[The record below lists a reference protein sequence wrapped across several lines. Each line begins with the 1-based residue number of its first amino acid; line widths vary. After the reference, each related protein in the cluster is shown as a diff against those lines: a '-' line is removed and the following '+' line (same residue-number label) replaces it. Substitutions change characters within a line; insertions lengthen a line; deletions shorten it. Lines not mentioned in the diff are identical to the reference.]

1 MFVGV
6 WLQEKRHQDRAL
18 AMYKQVLRNDS
29 KNIWAANGIGEWES
43 VTSYSAVLWHEEEAR
58 LLLLGSS
65 GLLCRRLW
73 RGYFHKQ
80 FVWFEV

>member
-1 MFVGV
+1 MGGR
-6 WLQEKRHQDRAL
+6 LQEKRHQDRAL

-43 VTSYSAVLWHEEEAR
+43 ATSYSAVWWREEEAC

-65 GLLCRRLW
+65 GLLCWLLW
-73 RGYFHKQ
+73 RGYFHGQ
-80 FVWFEV
+80 FVWFGV